1 MPKPSRHDIYRNL
14 NKRKGNPSL
23 FVWSIRAANGPNR
36 GKVEGHAETVILRDP
51 EFKVAESTRQR
62 VITRNRRAVC
72 AYIRG
77 TVEIPARMPDNPLYY
92 GATGAA
98 IPCLAGKRVLISFN
112 PYTGDTFYRCDT
124 RKPVTAADAVIFT
137 SEGCFAI
144 NPR

>member
-1 MPKPSRHDIYRNL
+1 MNRPIRHDVYRNL
-14 NKRKGNPSL
+14 NKRKGDPSL
-23 FVWSIRAANGPNR
+23 FVWSLRVR
-36 GKVEGHAETVILRDP
+36 GKVEGHSKFALLLNP
-51 EFKVAESTRQR
+51 EFKVSESTRQR

-72 AYIRG
+72 AFVRG
-77 TVEIPARMPDNPLYY
+77 TLAHTHPHSISRMAP
-92 GATGAA
+92 
-98 IPCLAGKRVLISFN
+98 AGKRVRISFN